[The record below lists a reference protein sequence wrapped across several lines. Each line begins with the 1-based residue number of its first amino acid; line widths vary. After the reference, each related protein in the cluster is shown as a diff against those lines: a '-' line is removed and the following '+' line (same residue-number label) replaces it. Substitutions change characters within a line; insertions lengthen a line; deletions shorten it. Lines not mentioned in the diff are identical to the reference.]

1 MEDSR
6 LNFHRDFLKDSLRK
20 RINFAMTDQSRGVPP
35 PPLQK
40 PFDPDAP
47 RIRLLPPSLWRSC
60 IRHPEL
66 LGAMA
71 SRQSRRS
78 FSGASLTLEELSF
91 LLWSTQGI
99 RRKVNE
105 GTALRTVPSAGA
117 RHSFETYLF
126 VRAVDQVEKALY
138 RFLPLHNELLFLG
151 EVEGMESR
159 LSRASLG
166 QGFVGSAAVTLVWAT
181 IPYRMEWR
189 YGLAAHRVILM
200 DVGHVCQNLYLACE
214 AIGAGTCAVA
224 AYDQDRLD
232 QLIGLD
238 GQEEFAVYLAPVGK
252 VREQDE

>member
-20 RINFAMTDQSRGVPP
+20 KINFAMTDQSRGVAP

-40 PFDPDAP
+40 PFDPQVA
-47 RIRLLPPSLWRSC
+47 RIPLLPPSSWQSC
-60 IRHPEL
+60 IRRPEL
-66 LGAMA
+66 VTAMT
-71 SRQSRRS
+71 SRKSRRS
-78 FSGASLTLEELSF
+78 FSGTSMTLEELSF

-105 GTALRTVPSAGA
+105 GTALRTGPSAGA

-126 VRAVDQVEKALY
+126 ARSVDQVEKGLY
-138 RFLPLHNELLFLG
+138 RFLPLQNELLFMG
-151 EVEGMESR
+151 QVEGMEVR
-159 LSRASLG
+159 LSKASLG
-166 QGFVGSAAVTLVWAT
+166 QGFVGSAAVTFVWAT

-200 DVGHVCQNLYLACE
+200 DVGHVAQNLYLACE

-224 AYDQDRLD
+224 AFDQDQMDR
-232 QLIGLD
+232 LIGLD
-238 GQEEFAVYLAPVGK
+238 GHDEFAIYLAPVGK
-252 VREQDE
+252 PLPGQE